1 VSDDVLY
8 GEVRRRTLANGLEL
22 AAYSTGH
29 VPLVSTVL
37 WYRIGA
43 AAEERSRGGAAHFLE
58 HMMFKGSGGFGPGEV
73 DRLTQALGGAN
84 NAFTGHDSTAYY
96 FQFAADCWERG
107 LDVEADRM
115 RGLVLDSREVDHE
128 RQVILEEIAMYESD
142 PWDALERRVQSL
154 LFGEHPYGRA
164 VLGTP
169 AELASIG
176 PDELRAFQ
184 RDFYCPANAV
194 LVMAGDVGDG
204 ALDAAERRFGDLPSQ
219 PPARRAPGPPAPRGS
234 LRRLRR
240 RHGELPRL
248 LWSVVAPPWG
258 DPRHPPL
265 RLLTQLLTEGKSSL
279 LHRALV
285 EEGQLCSWVSAE
297 LGAALEPGALSIA
310 AELLPGGDCER
321 VEAEIFRLLAAVL
334 EGGIS
339 TDELER
345 ARRTYE
351 ADWIFGH
358 ERIHARS
365 LTLASSLAH
374 FDADFPR
381 RYLERVLR
389 ADRDLVLEVGREV
402 LRFDS
407 GVMGWSLPES
417 ETSAS
422 GVVLTAPSARITS
435 APRTAR

>member
-1 VSDDVLY
+1 MEDVLY
-8 GEVRRRTLANGLEL
+8 GEVRRRTLASGLEV

-37 WYRIGA
+37 WYRVGA
-43 AAEERSRGGAAHFLE
+43 AAEERSRAGAAHFLE
-58 HMMFKGSGGFGPGEV
+58 HMMFKGSSGFGPGEV

-96 FQFAADCWERG
+96 FQFASDCWERG

-115 RGLVLDSREVDHE
+115 RGLLLDPKEVDRE

-142 PWDALERRVQSL
+142 PWDALERRVQAL
-154 LFGEHPYGRA
+154 LHGDHPYGRA

-176 PDELRAFQ
+176 AEELRAFQ

-194 LVMAGDVGDG
+194 LVIAGDIGEQ
-204 ALDAAERRFGDLPSQ
+204 ALDVAERRFGDLPSQ
-219 PPARRAPGPPAPRGS
+219 PPARRAPGSPAPRGG
-234 LRRLRR
+234 LRRLQR

-248 LWSVVAPPWG
+248 LWSVAAPAWG

-265 RLLTQLLTEGKSSL
+265 RLLAQVLTEGKSSL

-297 LGAALEPGALSIA
+297 LGAQLEPGALSIA
-310 AELLPGGDCER
+310 AELLPGVLPER
-321 VEAEIFRLLAAVL
+321 VEAELFRLLGAAL
-334 EGGIS
+334 DGGI
-339 TDELER
+339 TAPELER
-345 ARRTYE
+345 SRRTYE

-358 ERIHARS
+358 ERIHSRA

-381 RYLERVLR
+381 RYLERVLE
-389 ADRDLVLEVGREV
+389 ADLDLVLGVGREV

-407 GVMGWSLPES
+407 GVLGWSLPES
-417 ETSAS
+417 RAP
-422 GVVLTAPSARITS
+422 GVVSTTPSARMIS
-435 APRTAR
+435 APRLAQ

>member
-1 VSDDVLY
+1 VTDDVLY
-8 GEVRRRTLANGLEL
+8 GEVRRRTLGNGLEV
-22 AAYSTGH
+22 AAYTTGR

-37 WYRIGA
+37 WYRVGA
-43 AAEERSRGGAAHFLE
+43 AAEERARGGAAHFLE
-58 HMMFKGSGGFGPGEV
+58 HMMFKGSTGFGPGEV
-73 DRLTQALGGAN
+73 DRLTQSLGGAN

-96 FQFAADCWERG
+96 FQFASDCWERG

-115 RGLVLDSREVDHE
+115 RGLLLDPGEVDHE

-154 LFGEHPYGRA
+154 LHGDHPYGRA

-184 RDFYCPANAV
+184 RDYYCPANAV
-194 LVMAGDVGDG
+194 LVIAGDVGES
-204 ALDAAERRFGDLPSQ
+204 ALDAAERRFGDLPAH
-219 PPARRAPGPPAPRGS
+219 PPARRAPGPSAPRGRQ
-234 LRRLRR
+234 RRLQR

-248 LWSVVAPPWG
+248 LWSVVAPSWS

-285 EEGQLCSWVSAE
+285 EEGQLCSWVSADVSSS
-297 LGAALEPGALSIA
+297 LEHGALAIA
-310 AELLPGGDCER
+310 AELLPGVAPDR
-321 VEAEIFRLLAAVL
+321 VEAELFRRLGAALA
-334 EGGIS
+334 GGIS

-358 ERIHARS
+358 ERIHQRA
-365 LTLASSLAH
+365 LTLASALAH

-381 RYLERVLR
+381 RYLERVLA
-389 ADRDLVLEVGREV
+389 ADLERVLEVGREV

-407 GVMGWSLPES
+407 GVLGWSLPES
-417 ETSAS
+417 EAGVAPATLSAHP
-422 GVVLTAPSARITS
+422 PSA
-435 APRTAR
+435 PGTAR